1 MNNKN
6 RRVQMMKGKTL
17 LSTIVLTSVL
27 GLVGCGS
34 SGSNASNDGD
44 VTLEVFN
51 IKTET
56 AEQMD
61 DLVAKFEETHENINV
76 NMTTVGGGT
85 DATAALQSKFSS
97 GDEPDIFMLGGLAD
111 AQTWEQKLFDLGDT
125 DLAKNAIEGTLEG
138 ATLNDT
144 VLGVPMNIE
153 GYGWLVNTE
162 IFEKAGIELE
172 SLHSFTD
179 FEKAVKTIDSKKT
192 ELGLDGVFAFSGGE
206 TWVSSQFSSNFFAPE
221 FDDSLNEAY
230 EAKEL
235 ELPYAEQM
243 KQYTDLA
250 IEYNAEP
257 LESMDYSTS
266 VEELFAGE
274 KVAIVHQG
282 NWIVPTLNSLDESFA
297 KEKLSI
303 VPMFVEEETEGKI
316 VAGPAWYW
324 AVNKDKDQEAIDA
337 SIEFLTWMYTD
348 EEAMNSIIN
357 DFEFI
362 PAYTNFS
369 SDAITDPLSNEI
381 YTYLS
386 DGNTVPWVHNS
397 YPDGYGQNTFGVKLQ
412 GYAAD
417 QTSWEDFISTLKT
430 TWDEERK

>member
-1 MNNKN
+1 
-6 RRVQMMKGKTL
+6 MMKRKFL
-17 LSTIVLTSVL
+17 LSTIVLTGIL
-27 GLVGCGS
+27 GLAGCGN
-34 SGSNASNDGD
+34 SGSGASDEGD

-61 DLVAKFEETHENINV
+61 DLVEKFEETHDNINI

-111 AQTWEQKLFDLGDT
+111 AQTWEDKLYDLGET

-162 IFEKAGIELE
+162 VFEKAGIDTA
-172 SLHSFTD
+172 SIQSFAD
-179 FEKAVKTIDSKKT
+179 FENAVETIDSKKT

-206 TWVSSQFSSNFFAPE
+206 TWVSSQYSSNFVAPE
-221 FDDSLNEAY
+221 FNNSLNETY

-235 ELPYAEQM
+235 ELTYADQM

-266 VEELFAGE
+266 VEELFASE

-282 NWIVPTLNSLDESFA
+282 NWIVPTLNSLDETIA
-297 KEKLSI
+297 QEKLSI
-303 VPMFVEEETEGKI
+303 IPMFVEDETEGKI

-324 AVNKDKDQEAIDA
+324 SVNKDKDQEAIDA

-348 EEAMNSIIN
+348 EEAMASIIN

-369 SDAITDPLSNEI
+369 SEDITDPLSNEI
-381 YTYLS
+381 YNYLS
-386 DGNTVPWVHNS
+386 DGQTVPWVHNS
-397 YPDGYGQNTFGVKLQ
+397 YPDGYGQNAFGVNLQ
-412 GYAAD
+412 GYAAG
-417 QTSWEDFISTLKT
+417 QLSWDEFMSTLKE
-430 TWDEERK
+430 TWSEERK

>member
-1 MNNKN
+1 MM
-6 RRVQMMKGKTL
+6 RRTFL
-17 LSTIVLTSVL
+17 LSTIALTSVL

-34 SGSNASNDGD
+34 SGADASDEGA

-56 AEQMD
+56 AEKMD
-61 DLVAKFEETHENINV
+61 DLVAAFEETHENIDV

-111 AQTWEQKLFDLGDT
+111 AQTWEHKLADLGDT

-162 IFEKAGIELE
+162 IFEKAGIEID
-172 SLHSFTD
+172 SIQSFAD
-179 FEKAVKTIDSKKT
+179 FENAVKTIDSKKS
-192 ELGLDGVFAFSGGE
+192 ELGLDGVFGFSGGE
-206 TWVSSQFSSNFFAPE
+206 TWVSSQFSSNFVAPE
-221 FDDSLNEAY
+221 FNNSLNETY

-235 ELPYAEQM
+235 ELTYADQM
-243 KQYTDLA
+243 KQYADLA
-250 IEYNAEP
+250 IEYNAGP

-266 VEELFAGE
+266 VEELFASE

-303 VPMFVEEETEGKI
+303 IPMFVENETEGKI

-324 AVNKDKDQEAIDA
+324 AVNKDKDQEVIDA

-348 EEAMNSIIN
+348 EEAMDSIIN

-386 DGNTVPWVHNS
+386 EGNAVPWVHNS
-397 YPDGYGQNTFGVKLQ
+397 YPDGYGQNAFGVNLQ
-412 GYAAD
+412 AYAAGEI
-417 QTSWEDFISTLKT
+417 SWDEFVTTLKT
-430 TWDEERK
+430 TWNEERK

>member
-1 MNNKN
+1 
-6 RRVQMMKGKTL
+6 MMKRTFL
-17 LSTIVLTSVL
+17 LSTIALTSVL

-34 SGSNASNDGD
+34 SGADASDEGA

-56 AEQMD
+56 AEKMD
-61 DLVAKFEETHENINV
+61 DLVAAFEETHENIDV

-111 AQTWEQKLFDLGDT
+111 AQTWEHKLADLGDT

-162 IFEKAGIELE
+162 IFEKAGIEID
-172 SLHSFTD
+172 SIQSFAD
-179 FEKAVKTIDSKKT
+179 FENAVKTIDSKKS
-192 ELGLDGVFAFSGGE
+192 ELGLDGVFGFSGGE
-206 TWVSSQFSSNFFAPE
+206 TWVSSQFSSNFVAPE
-221 FDDSLNEAY
+221 FNNSLNETY

-235 ELPYAEQM
+235 ELTYADQM
-243 KQYTDLA
+243 KQYADLA
-250 IEYNAEP
+250 IEYNAGP

-266 VEELFAGE
+266 VEELFASE

-303 VPMFVEEETEGKI
+303 IPMFVENETEGKI

-324 AVNKDKDQEAIDA
+324 AVNKDKDQEVIDA

-348 EEAMNSIIN
+348 EEAMDSIIN

-386 DGNTVPWVHNS
+386 EGNTVPWVHNS
-397 YPDGYGQNTFGVKLQ
+397 YPDGYGQNAFGVNLQ
-412 GYAAD
+412 AYAAGEI
-417 QTSWEDFISTLKT
+417 SWDEFVTTLKT
-430 TWDEERK
+430 TWNEERK

>member
-1 MNNKN
+1 
-6 RRVQMMKGKTL
+6 MKRKIMFSTL
-17 LSTIVLTSVL
+17 ALTSLL

-34 SGSNASNDGD
+34 SEPDASGDGN

-61 DLVAKFEETHENINV
+61 DLVATFEETHDDIEI

-111 AQTWEQKLFDLGDT
+111 AQTWEHKLVDLGET
-125 DLAKNAIEGTLEG
+125 ELAKNAIEGTLEG

-162 IFEKAGIELE
+162 IFENAGIEVD
-172 SLHSFTD
+172 SIQSFAD
-179 FEKAVKTIDSKKT
+179 FENAVKTIDSKKS

-206 TWVSSQFSSNFFAPE
+206 TWVSSQFSSNFLAPE
-221 FDDSLNEAY
+221 FNNSLNEAY
-230 EAKEL
+230 EGKEL
-235 ELPYAEQM
+235 ELTYADQM
-243 KQYTDLA
+243 QQYTDLA
-250 IEYNAEP
+250 IDYNAGP

-266 VEELFAGE
+266 VEELFASE

-297 KEKLSI
+297 KDKLSI
-303 VPMFVEEETEGKI
+303 IPMFVEDETKGKI

-324 AVNKDKDQEAIDA
+324 GVNKDKDQEVIDA
-337 SIEFLTWMYTD
+337 SIEFLNWMYTD
-348 EEAMNSIIN
+348 EEAMAYIIN

-369 SDAITDPLSNEI
+369 SEDITDPLSNEI

-397 YPDGYGQNTFGVKLQ
+397 YPDGYGQNTFGVNLQ
-412 GYAAD
+412 AYAAD
-417 QTSWEDFISTLKT
+417 QISWDEFTSTLKT
-430 TWDEERK
+430 TWNNERK

>member
-1 MNNKN
+1 
-6 RRVQMMKGKTL
+6 MMKRTFL
-17 LSTIVLTSVL
+17 LSTIALTSVL

-34 SGSNASNDGD
+34 SGADASDEGT

-56 AEQMD
+56 AEKMD
-61 DLVAKFEETHENINV
+61 DLVAVFEETHENIDI

-111 AQTWEQKLFDLGDT
+111 AQTWEHKLADLGDT

-162 IFEKAGIELE
+162 IFEKAGIELD
-172 SLHSFTD
+172 SIQSFAD
-179 FEKAVKTIDSKKT
+179 FENAVKTIDSKKS
-192 ELGLDGVFAFSGGE
+192 ELGLDGVFGFSGGE
-206 TWVSSQFSSNFFAPE
+206 TWVSSQFSSNFVAPE
-221 FDDSLNEAY
+221 FNNSLNETY

-235 ELPYAEQM
+235 ELTYADQM
-243 KQYTDLA
+243 KQYADLA
-250 IEYNAEP
+250 IEYNAGP

-266 VEELFAGE
+266 VEELFASE

-303 VPMFVEEETEGKI
+303 IPMFVENETEGKI

-324 AVNKDKDQEAIDA
+324 AVNKDKDQEVIDA

-348 EEAMNSIIN
+348 EEAMDSIIN

-386 DGNTVPWVHNS
+386 EGNTVPWVHNS
-397 YPDGYGQNTFGVKLQ
+397 YPDGYGQNAFGVNLQ
-412 GYAAD
+412 AYAAGEI
-417 QTSWEDFISTLKT
+417 SWDEFVTTLKT
-430 TWDEERK
+430 TWNEERK

>member
-1 MNNKN
+1 
-6 RRVQMMKGKTL
+6 MMKRTFL
-17 LSTIVLTSVL
+17 LSTIALTSVL

-34 SGSNASNDGD
+34 SGADASDEGT

-56 AEQMD
+56 AEKMD
-61 DLVAKFEETHENINV
+61 DLVAAFEETHENIDV

-111 AQTWEQKLFDLGDT
+111 AQTWEHKLADLGDT

-144 VLGVPMNIE
+144 VFGVPMNIE

-162 IFEKAGIELE
+162 IFEKAGIELD
-172 SLHSFTD
+172 SIQSFAD
-179 FEKAVKTIDSKKT
+179 FENAVKTIDSKKS
-192 ELGLDGVFAFSGGE
+192 ELGLDGVFAVSGGE
-206 TWVSSQFSSNFFAPE
+206 TWVSSQFSSNFIAPE
-221 FDDSLNEAY
+221 FNNSLDETY

-235 ELPYAEQM
+235 ELTYADQM
-243 KQYTDLA
+243 KQYADLA
-250 IEYNAEP
+250 IEYNAGP

-266 VEELFAGE
+266 VEELFASE

-303 VPMFVEEETEGKI
+303 IPMFVENETEGKI

-324 AVNKDKDQEAIDA
+324 AVNKDKDQEVIDA

-348 EEAMNSIIN
+348 EEAMDSIIN

-362 PAYTNFS
+362 PAYINFS

-386 DGNTVPWVHNS
+386 EGNTVPWVHNS
-397 YPDGYGQNTFGVKLQ
+397 YPDGYGQNAFGVNLQ
-412 GYAAD
+412 AYAAGEI
-417 QTSWEDFISTLKT
+417 SWDEFVTTLKT
-430 TWDEERK
+430 TWNEERK

>member
-1 MNNKN
+1 
-6 RRVQMMKGKTL
+6 MKRKIMFSTL
-17 LSTIVLTSVL
+17 ALTSLL

-34 SGSNASNDGD
+34 SEPDASGDGN

-61 DLVAKFEETHENINV
+61 DLVATFEETHDDIEI

-111 AQTWEQKLFDLGDT
+111 AQTWEHKLVDLGET
-125 DLAKNAIEGTLEG
+125 ELAKNAIEGTLEG

-162 IFEKAGIELE
+162 IFENAGIEVD
-172 SLHSFTD
+172 SIQSFAD
-179 FEKAVKTIDSKKT
+179 FENAVKTIDSKKS

-206 TWVSSQFSSNFFAPE
+206 TWVSSQFSSNFLAPE
-221 FDDSLNEAY
+221 FNNSLNEAY
-230 EAKEL
+230 EGKEL
-235 ELPYAEQM
+235 ELTYADQM
-243 KQYTDLA
+243 QQYTDLA
-250 IEYNAEP
+250 IDYNAGP

-266 VEELFAGE
+266 VEELFASE

-297 KEKLSI
+297 KDKLSI
-303 VPMFVEEETEGKI
+303 IPMFVEDETKGKI

-324 AVNKDKDQEAIDA
+324 GVNKDKDQEVIDA
-337 SIEFLTWMYTD
+337 SIEFLNWMYTD
-348 EEAMNSIIN
+348 EEAMASIIN

-369 SDAITDPLSNEI
+369 SEDITDPLSNEI

-397 YPDGYGQNTFGVKLQ
+397 YPDGYGQNTFGVNLQ
-412 GYAAD
+412 AYAAD
-417 QTSWEDFISTLKT
+417 QISWDEFTSTLKT
-430 TWDEERK
+430 TWNNECK

>member
-1 MNNKN
+1 
-6 RRVQMMKGKTL
+6 MMKRTFL
-17 LSTIVLTSVL
+17 LSTIALTCVL

-34 SGSNASNDGD
+34 SGADASDEGT

-56 AEQMD
+56 AEKMD
-61 DLVAKFEETHENINV
+61 DLVAAFEETHENIDV

-111 AQTWEQKLFDLGDT
+111 AQTWEHKLADLGDT

-138 ATLNDT
+138 AILNDT

-172 SLHSFTD
+172 SIQSFAD
-179 FEKAVKTIDSKKT
+179 FENAVKTIDSKKS
-192 ELGLDGVFAFSGGE
+192 ELGLDGVFAVSGGE
-206 TWVSSQFSSNFFAPE
+206 TWVSSQFSSNFIAPE
-221 FDDSLNEAY
+221 FNNSLNETY

-235 ELPYAEQM
+235 ELTYADQM
-243 KQYTDLA
+243 KQYADLA
-250 IEYNAEP
+250 IEYNAGP

-266 VEELFAGE
+266 VEELFASE

-303 VPMFVEEETEGKI
+303 IPMFVENETEGKI

-324 AVNKDKDQEAIDA
+324 AVNKDKDQEVIDA

-348 EEAMNSIIN
+348 EEAMDSIIN

-386 DGNTVPWVHNS
+386 EGNTVPWVHNS
-397 YPDGYGQNTFGVKLQ
+397 YPDGYGQNAFGVNLQ
-412 GYAAD
+412 AYAAGEI
-417 QTSWEDFISTLKT
+417 SWDEFVTTLKT
-430 TWDEERK
+430 TWNEERK

>member
-1 MNNKN
+1 
-6 RRVQMMKGKTL
+6 MMKRKFL
-17 LSTIVLTSVL
+17 LSTVVLTSAL

-34 SGSNASNDGD
+34 SETDASGEEI

-61 DLVAKFEETHENINV
+61 NLVAAFEETHENIDI

-111 AQTWEQKLFDLGDT
+111 AQTWEHKLADLGDT
-125 DLAKNAIEGTLEG
+125 ELAKNAIEGTLEG

-162 IFEKAGIELE
+162 IFEKAGIEPA
-172 SLHSFTD
+172 SIQSFAD
-179 FEKAVKTIDSKKT
+179 FENAVKVIDSKKA

-206 TWVSSQFSSNFFAPE
+206 TWVSSQFSSNFVAPE
-221 FDDSLNEAY
+221 FNSSLNETY
-230 EAKEL
+230 EAKAFEL
-235 ELPYAEQM
+235 TYADQM
-243 KQYTDLA
+243 KQYADLA
-250 IEYNAEP
+250 NEYNAGP

-274 KVAIVHQG
+274 KAAIVHQG
-282 NWIVPTLNSLDESFA
+282 NWIIPTLNSLDESFA

-303 VPMFVEEETEGKI
+303 IPMFVENETEGKI

-324 AVNKDKDQEAIDA
+324 GVNKDKEQEVIDA

-348 EEAMNSIIN
+348 EEAMDSIIN
-357 DFEFI
+357 DFGFI

-386 DGNTVPWVHNS
+386 EGNTVPWVHNS
-397 YPDGYGQNTFGVKLQ
+397 YPDGYGQNAFGVQLQ
-412 GYAAD
+412 AYAAGEI
-417 QTSWEDFISTLKT
+417 SWDEFVTTLKT
-430 TWDEERK
+430 TWNEERK

>member
-1 MNNKN
+1 
-6 RRVQMMKGKTL
+6 MMKRTFL
-17 LSTIVLTSVL
+17 LSTIALTSVL

-34 SGSNASNDGD
+34 SGADASDEGA

-56 AEQMD
+56 AEKMD
-61 DLVAKFEETHENINV
+61 DLVAAFEETHENIDV

-111 AQTWEQKLFDLGDT
+111 AQTWEHKLADLGDT

-162 IFEKAGIELE
+162 IFEKAGIEID
-172 SLHSFTD
+172 SIQSFAD
-179 FEKAVKTIDSKKT
+179 FENAVKTIDSKKS

-206 TWVSSQFSSNFFAPE
+206 TWVSSQFSSNFVAPE
-221 FDDSLNEAY
+221 FNNSLNETY

-235 ELPYAEQM
+235 ELTYADQM
-243 KQYTDLA
+243 KQYADLA
-250 IEYNAEP
+250 IEYNAGP

-266 VEELFAGE
+266 VEELFASE

-303 VPMFVEEETEGKI
+303 IPMFVENETEGKI

-324 AVNKDKDQEAIDA
+324 AVNKDKDQEVIDA

-348 EEAMNSIIN
+348 EEAMDSIIN

-386 DGNTVPWVHNS
+386 EGNTVPWVHNS
-397 YPDGYGQNTFGVKLQ
+397 YPDGYGQNAFGVNLQ
-412 GYAAD
+412 AYAAGEI
-417 QTSWEDFISTLKT
+417 SWDEFVTTLKT
-430 TWDEERK
+430 TWNEERK

>member
-1 MNNKN
+1 
-6 RRVQMMKGKTL
+6 MMKRTFL
-17 LSTIVLTSVL
+17 LSTIALTSVL

-34 SGSNASNDGD
+34 SGADASDEGA

-56 AEQMD
+56 AEKMD
-61 DLVAKFEETHENINV
+61 DLVATFEETHENIDI

-111 AQTWEQKLFDLGDT
+111 AQTWEHKLADLGDT

-162 IFEKAGIELE
+162 IFEKAGIELD
-172 SLHSFTD
+172 SIQSFAD
-179 FEKAVKTIDSKKT
+179 FENAVKTIDSKKS
-192 ELGLDGVFAFSGGE
+192 ELGLDGVFGFSGGE
-206 TWVSSQFSSNFFAPE
+206 TWVSSQFSSNFVAPE
-221 FDDSLNEAY
+221 FNNSLNETY

-235 ELPYAEQM
+235 ELTYADQM
-243 KQYTDLA
+243 KQYADLA
-250 IEYNAEP
+250 IEYNAGP

-266 VEELFAGE
+266 VEELFASE

-303 VPMFVEEETEGKI
+303 IPMFVENETEGKI

-324 AVNKDKDQEAIDA
+324 AVNKDKDQEVIDA

-348 EEAMNSIIN
+348 EEAMDSIIN

-386 DGNTVPWVHNS
+386 EGNTVPWVHNS
-397 YPDGYGQNTFGVKLQ
+397 YPDGYGQNAFGVNLQ
-412 GYAAD
+412 AYAAGEI
-417 QTSWEDFISTLKT
+417 SWDEFVTTLKT
-430 TWDEERK
+430 TWNEERK